1 MQPKCR
7 GGVMLEYQEVL
18 EVNLMTSAT
27 SYSNF
32 NPQVAKMVSVDAFH
46 HHCTDKLA
54 ADAIKQRWLRYCRM
68 TASYLEILACPWLH
82 ILAEIVEAC
91 GSYLFKIILFKYTI
105 NSYWQGSV
113 QCLWGQ
119 KERTLFLRILCDES
133 RNSLTYTT

>member
-32 NPQVAKMVSVDAFH
+32 NPQVAKVVTVDAFQQH
-46 HHCTDKLA
+46 RADKLA

-68 TASYLEILACPWLH
+68 TASYLEILACPYVH

-91 GSYLFKIILFKYTI
+91 GSYLFKIILFKYTV
-105 NSYWQGSV
+105 NLY
-113 QCLWGQ
+113 
-119 KERTLFLRILCDES
+119 R
-133 RNSLTYTT
+133 